1 MAIQTAFYTRSCSK
15 DLVQS
20 PESVTRS
27 RNSRRRF
34 LPPAVGAHRSEV
46 AFPTDAS
53 QGAGIIDGSGFGR
66 ELTER
71 EVDRVPLGG
80 EPIAAHDHGT
90 RLIVDVHIG
99 ARHTLNIRHDVQT

>member
-34 LPPAVGAHRSEV
+34 LPPEVGAHCFEV
-46 AFPTDAS
+46 AFPTDAA

-66 ELTER
+66 ELMER

-80 EPIAAHDHGT
+80 EPIAAHDHGA
-90 RLIVDVHIG
+90 RLIVDVHVD
-99 ARHTLNIRHDVQT
+99 AHHTCNVDHPG